1 MNPLTKLA
9 VVSGATDALRIQI
22 QRGLN
27 VDMTDAQGRSLLMLA
42 ASRGHVEVCRLLLEA
57 GANVDLLDASGKSAS
72 QHAVLATNRDVAAL
86 FEDYLVKSRI
96 DFGSGV
102 ADGTSSA
109 ETSPIPSDGL
119 AIDLWEDADEVAL
132 PLAEVSSL
140 NALSAIQE
148 AMSAH
153 WPVDFDPDWDDVE
166 IDLPEPVYAARSSC
180 LDEEM
185 RAQISRIVSVG
196 LQDGRLSS
204 STLEMALQGPDD
216 DFIQN
221 LHRCLVFVLQDLG
234 ISIDDAEISL
244 PATDLTAAPNPA
256 GGIEAVLD
264 YLADLVSASN
274 EPGRYYQRE
283 MVHED
288 LISKEQEVELALGME
303 GAKYRAIDVISRDP
317 QLLNEFVQQVERGL
331 QGMGSLSAVV
341 EQDSPDEH
349 ADGDPEEL
357 DVVQDID
364 DSDANK
370 DERAAASDAP
380 PLAADVTSQITSLR
394 QRLSQGKVPVEEIAE
409 NLRGLR
415 LNMSFIERTCE
426 SLSND
431 VGSDARFKLFK
442 ELSVFRDFRNR
453 LVVSNLRLVNS
464 LARRY
469 MYRGLSFLDLVQE
482 GNIGLMRAAEKFD
495 YRRGFKFST
504 YGTWWIRQG
513 ITRAIAD
520 QARLVR
526 IPVHMIE
533 TLNRVTRIQEEL
545 ERSTGKSASTAL
557 IGERAS
563 MNPAAVAKILA
574 FDMEYVSI
582 DDPDDGINDCEILPE
597 QFIDPKAG
605 PEAMAMSDGLR
616 LAVTEM
622 LAKIPPKISDVI
634 RLRFG
639 LVDDDS
645 HTLEEIGEQFNV
657 TRERIRQIESQG
669 LKLLGNP
676 SRNAL
681 LRTFFDAIDQQ
692 APCAA
697 AEAHS

>member
-9 VVSGATDALRIQI
+9 VVSGATDAVRIQI

-27 VDMTDAQGRSLLMLA
+27 VDMTDSQGRSLLMLA

-57 GANVDLLDASGKSAS
+57 GADVDLVDASGKRAS
-72 QHAVLATNRDVAAL
+72 QHADLSKNRDVVVL
-86 FEDYLVKSRI
+86 FEDYSAKSRI
-96 DFGSGV
+96 DFDSGV
-102 ADGTSSA
+102 AEATSEA
-109 ETSPIPSDGL
+109 DANLVPSEAL

-153 WPVDFDPDWDDVE
+153 WPVEFDPDWDDVE
-166 IDLPEPVYAARSSC
+166 IDLPEPVSAARSGYI
-180 LDEEM
+180 DEEM
-185 RAQISRIVSVG
+185 RAQIFRIVSVG

-216 DFIQN
+216 DFTQN
-221 LHRCLVFVLQDLG
+221 LHRCLVFILQDFG

-244 PATDLTAAPNPA
+244 PATDLTAAPNAA
-256 GGIEAVLD
+256 GGIEGVLD

-283 MVHED
+283 MVRED
-288 LISKEQEVELALGME
+288 LISKEREVELALGME

-317 QLLNEFVQQVERGL
+317 QLLNEFVQQVERSL
-331 QGMGSLSAVV
+331 EGMGSLSAVV
-341 EQDSPDEH
+341 EQDSPDAR

-357 DVVQDID
+357 EVGQDIV
-364 DSDANK
+364 DSDGNE
-370 DERAAASDAP
+370 DEPAAAADAP
-380 PLAADVTSQITSLR
+380 PLAADVTSQIASLR
-394 QRLSQGKVPVEEIAE
+394 QRLSQGTVPVAEIAE
-409 NLRGLR
+409 NLRSLR

-426 SLSND
+426 SLSGD
-431 VGSDARFKLFK
+431 VGSDARFELSK

-513 ITRAIAD
+513 MTRAIAD

-533 TLNRVTRIQEEL
+533 TLNRVTRIQGEL
-545 ERSTGKSASTAL
+545 ERSTGTSASTAL

-582 DDPDDGINDCEILPE
+582 DDPDDGMMDCEMLPE
-597 QFIDPKAG
+597 QFIDSKAG

-616 LAVTEM
+616 LAVTQT
-622 LAKIPPKISDVI
+622 LANIPAKISDVI
-634 RLRFG
+634 RMRFG
-639 LVDDDS
+639 LLDDDS
-645 HTLEEIGEQFNV
+645 HTLEEIGEKFNV

-669 LKLLGNP
+669 LKMLGNP

-681 LRTFFDAIDQQ
+681 LRTFFDAIDRQ
-692 APCAA
+692 APSAV
-697 AEAHS
+697 AEAQS